1 MNEIRHANKY
11 NSATEAAKAH
21 GWTDP
26 DAINLSDVI
35 ALSILTT
42 SQTADAVNQSNARAL
57 VWLQK
62 RSGVTINCETG
73 SVVVDI
79 TSRPF

>member
-26 DAINLSDVI
+26 DDENFCDIYFD
-35 ALSILTT
+35 
-42 SQTADAVNQSNARAL
+42 TADAVTQTNARAL
-57 VWLQK
+57 LWLQK